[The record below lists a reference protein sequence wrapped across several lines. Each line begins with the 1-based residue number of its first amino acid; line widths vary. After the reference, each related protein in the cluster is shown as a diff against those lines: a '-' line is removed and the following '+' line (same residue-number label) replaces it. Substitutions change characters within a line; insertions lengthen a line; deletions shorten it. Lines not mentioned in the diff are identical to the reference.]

1 LCHYNSDKH
10 ESILTIFGTNVMRK
24 YAINRYLIF
33 PPHFTGA
40 STLPGEMQK
49 YTNNILSLKC
59 CTTAL
64 PDFNQSLA

>member
-1 LCHYNSDKH
+1 
-10 ESILTIFGTNVMRK
+10 MRK

-49 YTNNILSLKC
+49 YTNNILFFTQMLSSLI
-59 CTTAL
+59 
-64 PDFNQSLA
+64 